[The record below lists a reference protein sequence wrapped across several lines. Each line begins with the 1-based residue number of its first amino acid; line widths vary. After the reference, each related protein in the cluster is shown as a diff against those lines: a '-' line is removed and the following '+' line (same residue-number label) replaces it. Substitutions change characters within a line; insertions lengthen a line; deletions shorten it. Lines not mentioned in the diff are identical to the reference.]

1 VDADVVLVN
10 DKRLE
15 LRPKQI
21 RLGPDAQQYCGFG
34 LQVVLSRYCIGELNR
49 TAAR

>member
-1 VDADVVLVN
+1 VN

-15 LRPKQI
+15 LRLKQI
-21 RLGPDAQQYCGFG
+21 RLGLEAQQYCGSG